1 MDIQLPAISPQA
13 QPAAERGIRLSP
25 LIVADKKAEVGIDT
39 NVAVQ
44 AAKPVPEEQQVTQ
57 ALKSINEVLK
67 ARSPDLEFSVD
78 SDSNR
83 SVVKVV
89 DKNTQEVIRQ
99 MPTKEALEI
108 AKALDRL
115 QSMLIRD
122 SA

>member
-1 MDIQLPAISPQA
+1 MDIQLPAAAPQP
-13 QPAAERGIRLSP
+13 QPAAERGIRIAPS
-25 LIVADKKAEVGIDT
+25 IMVDKKAEAAIAPDI
-39 NVAVQ
+39 AVQ
-44 AAKPVPEEQQVTQ
+44 PAKSVPDEQQVTN

-78 SDSNR
+78 SDSKR
-83 SVVKVV
+83 SIVKVV

-115 QSMLIRD
+115 QSMLIRET
-122 SA
+122 A